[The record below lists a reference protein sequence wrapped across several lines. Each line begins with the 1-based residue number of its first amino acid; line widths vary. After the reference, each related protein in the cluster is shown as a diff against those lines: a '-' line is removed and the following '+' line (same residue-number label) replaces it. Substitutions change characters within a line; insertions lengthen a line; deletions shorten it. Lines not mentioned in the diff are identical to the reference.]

1 MVIEIIFFPN
11 ERSKSDENV
20 LATNDERLGN
30 TLRSRCTSDSSDA
43 PFASLPHQKR
53 TERLMTSSM
62 ISRASIKSAENLDNS
77 TDNSCEDLVEP
88 RSRNS
93 FLFGRSL
100 FQRSSRKSTWVII
113 CIFLIIKEWHPLH
126 RDIIS

>member
-1 MVIEIIFFPN
+1 MTFILFKN
-11 ERSKSDENV
+11 DRSKSDENV
-20 LATNDERLGN
+20 LSTNDDRLAN
-30 TLRSRCTSDSSDA
+30 TLRARCTSDSSET
-43 PFASLPHQKR
+43 PFSSLPHQKK

-77 TDNSCEDLVEP
+77 TDNSLEDLVEP

-113 CIFLIIKEWHPLH
+113 LNYLKIIA
-126 RDIIS
+126 RNICY

>member
-1 MVIEIIFFPN
+1 MFELVIEITFLLN

-20 LATNDERLGN
+20 LSVNDERLGN

-113 CIFLIIKEWHPLH
+113 CIFLIIKE
-126 RDIIS
+126 